1 MINEFPKDFL
11 WGAAVSSYQTEGGN
25 IHCDWYEWEK
35 QGHGKEPC
43 GQACRH
49 YELYEKDWDLAA
61 SLKLNSVRLSVEWSR
76 IEPEEGQFN
85 QKEIDHYVGVVRSL
99 KERGIEPLV
108 TLHHFTN
115 PLWLSKRGGWLNHRV
130 PVYFRRFTEK
140 IVSPLSPYVRYWATI
155 NEPNVYAYCGYVEC
169 KWPPQEKSWIK
180 AVMVQDN
187 FMRGHVE
194 AYRAIKKIYSANKLP
209 IPMVSIAQ
217 HLRGFLPAGNNPIHR
232 FRAKFNDYFFNFR
245 FLDTVIQLKTMDY
258 IGVNYYTCEFFP
270 APKTGLPVNSLGWMV
285 YPEGLFLL
293 LLRLKHYKLPV
304 MILENGICTDDDQKR
319 WEFIREHISSVK
331 QAMLRGVKVTG
342 YFYWSL
348 IDNFEWEQGFGPRFG
363 LIEVDYST
371 YQRRVRES
379 ALKYSEEI
387 CRNRPS

>member
-25 IHCDWYEWEK
+25 THCDWHEWER
-35 QGHGKEPC
+35 QGHGKEPS

-61 SLKLNSVRLSVEWSR
+61 DLKLNSLRLSVEWSR
-76 IEPEEGQFN
+76 IEPQEGQFD
-85 QKEIDHYVGVVRSL
+85 QKEIEHYVDVVRSL
-99 KERGIEPLV
+99 KKRGIEPLL

-115 PLWLSKRGGWLNHRV
+115 PLWLSKRGGWLHPRA

-140 IVSPLSPYVRYWATI
+140 IVPFLSPYVRYWATI

-169 KWPPQEKSWIK
+169 KWPPQERSWIK

-194 AYRAIKKIYSANKLP
+194 AYRAIKKIYSVNKLP
-209 IPMVSIAQ
+209 SPMVSLAQ
-217 HLRGFLPAGNNPIHR
+217 HLRGFLASGSNPVHHLRAG
-232 FRAKFNDYFFNFR
+232 FNDYFFNFR
-245 FLDTVIQLKTMDY
+245 FLDTVTQLKTMDY

-270 APKTGLPVNSLGWMV
+270 PLKKEFPVNNLGWQI

-293 LLRLKHYKLPV
+293 LLRLKRYKLPV
-304 MILENGICTDDDQKR
+304 MVLENGICTDDDKKR
-319 WEFIREHISSVK
+319 QEFIREHISSVK
-331 QAMLRGVKVTG
+331 QAMLRGVNVTG

>member
-11 WGAAVSSYQTEGGN
+11 WGAACSSYQTEGGN
-25 IHCDWYEWEK
+25 THCDWYEWEK

-76 IEPEEGQFN
+76 IEPEEGKFD
-85 QKEIDHYVGVVRSL
+85 QKEIDHYVSVVRSL
-99 KERGIEPLV
+99 KERGIEPHV

-115 PLWLSKRGGWLNHRV
+115 PLWLSKRGGWINHKV
-130 PVYFRRFTEK
+130 SVYFRRFTEK
-140 IVSPLSPYVRYWATI
+140 IVPPLSPYVRYWATI

-169 KWPPQEKSWIK
+169 KWPPQEKSWLK
-180 AVMVQDN
+180 AWMVQDN

-209 IPMVSIAQ
+209 VPMVSIAQ
-217 HLRGFLPAGNNPIHR
+217 HLRGFLARGNNPVHR
-232 FRAKFNDYFFNFR
+232 LRAKLNNYLFNFR
-245 FLDTVIQLKTMDY
+245 FLDTVIQLKAMDY

-270 APKTGLPVNSLGWMV
+270 APKKELPLNSLGWMV
-285 YPEGLFLL
+285 YPEGLFLM
-293 LLRLKHYKLPV
+293 LLRLKHYNLPV
-304 MILENGICTDDDQKR
+304 MVLENGICTEDDKQR
-319 WEFIREHISSVK
+319 GEFIREHISSVK
-331 QAMLRGVKVTG
+331 QAMLRGVKVMG

-348 IDNFEWEQGFGPRFG
+348 TDNFEWEQGFTPRFG
-363 LIEVDYST
+363 LIETDYST

>member
-11 WGAAVSSYQTEGGN
+11 WGAAVSAYQTEGGN
-25 IHCDWYEWEK
+25 THCDWHEWEGK
-35 QGHGKEPC
+35 GHGKEPS

-61 SLKLNSVRLSVEWSR
+61 DLKLNSVRLSVEWSR
-76 IEPEEGQFN
+76 IEPQEGQFD
-85 QKEIDHYVGVVRSL
+85 QKEIEHYVDVVRSL
-99 KERGIEPLV
+99 KKRGIEPLL

-115 PLWLSKRGGWLNHRV
+115 PLWLSKRGGWLHPRA
-130 PVYFRRFTEK
+130 PAYFRRFTEK
-140 IVSPLSPYVRYWATI
+140 IVPFLSPYVRYWATI

-169 KWPPQEKSWIK
+169 KWPPQERSWIK

-194 AYRAIKKIYSANKLP
+194 AYRAIKKIYSVNKLP
-209 IPMVSIAQ
+209 SPMVSLAQ
-217 HLRGFLPAGNNPIHR
+217 HLRGFLVSGSNPVHR
-232 FRAKFNDYFFNFR
+232 LRARFNDYFFNFR
-245 FLDTVIQLKTMDY
+245 FLDTVTQLKTMDY

-270 APKTGLPVNSLGWMV
+270 PLKKELPLNNLGWQI

-293 LLRLKHYKLPV
+293 LLRLKRYKLPV
-304 MILENGICTDDDQKR
+304 MVLENGICTDDDKKR
-319 WEFIREHISSVK
+319 QEFIREHISSVK
-331 QAMLRGVKVTG
+331 QAMLRGVNVTG